1 MNNMIKILALF
12 SGCISFLA
20 LPHIVYAES
29 SNQYDWSG
37 GYIGGSLGAL
47 HGKSSYDASTRDSFP
62 GSYFTT
68 PDAAQISDEANK
80 SSSQSRLSAGIFG
93 GYGEQYD
100 NLYIGVEA
108 GINSLSVDDSST
120 SGDAYISQ
128 PTARFTNKIS
138 IKADW
143 QATLRARLGWTN
155 NRWLTYV
162 NGGIAAAKIRVAG
175 AYSDNFLGA
184 AYGYNSEQETKLGW
198 TLGVGSEYA
207 LSDNWTIR
215 GEYSYTDYGDVDT
228 KSVVRNSSFPNL
240 SNNLKSSVELKTHIV
255 SLGISYSF

>member
-1 MNNMIKILALF
+1 MKNKIALY
-12 SGCISFLA
+12 SSCISFLTFA
-20 LPHIVYAES
+20 QIAYAD
-29 SNQYDWSG
+29 NAQHDWSG

-47 HGKSSYDASTRDSFP
+47 HGKSSYDASTKDSFP
-62 GSYFTT
+62 GSYFTN
-68 PDAAQISDEANK
+68 PDAAQIGDEANK

-93 GYGEQYD
+93 GYGQQYD
-100 NLYIGVEA
+100 KLYIGVEA

-120 SGDAYISQ
+120 SGDAYTSL
-128 PTARFTNKIS
+128 PSARFTNKIS

-155 NRWLTYV
+155 KRWLTYV
-162 NGGIAAAKIRVAG
+162 SGGIAASKIRVAG
-175 AYSDNFLGA
+175 AYSDDSANS

-215 GEYSYTDYGDVDT
+215 GEYLYTDYGDVDT
-228 KSVVRNSSFPNL
+228 KSTVRNSGFPNL
-240 SNNLKSSVELKTHIV
+240 SNELKSAVELKTHIV
-255 SLGISYSF
+255 SVGISYRF

>member
-1 MNNMIKILALF
+1 MINKLAIY
-12 SGCISFLA
+12 SGCISFLTLA
-20 LPHIVYAES
+20 QMAYAD
-29 SNQYDWSG
+29 NAQYDWSG

-47 HGKSSYDASTRDSFP
+47 HGKSSYDASTKDSFP
-62 GSYFTT
+62 GSYFTS
-68 PDAAQISDEANK
+68 PDAEQISAEANK
-80 SSSQSRLSAGIFG
+80 SSSQSRLSAGLLG
-93 GYGEQYD
+93 GYGQQYD

-108 GINSLSVDDSST
+108 SINSLNIDDSST
-120 SGDAYISQ
+120 SGDVYASQ
-128 PTARFTNKIS
+128 PVTRSRFTNKIS

-143 QATLRARLGWTN
+143 QATFRARLGWTK

-162 NGGIAAAKIRVAG
+162 NGGIAASKIRVAG
-175 AYSDNFLGA
+175 AYSDNFSGA

-228 KSVVRNSSFPNL
+228 KSVVRNSGYPSL
-240 SNNLKSSVELKTHIV
+240 SNGLKSSVELKTHLL
-255 SLGISYSF
+255 SLGVSYRF